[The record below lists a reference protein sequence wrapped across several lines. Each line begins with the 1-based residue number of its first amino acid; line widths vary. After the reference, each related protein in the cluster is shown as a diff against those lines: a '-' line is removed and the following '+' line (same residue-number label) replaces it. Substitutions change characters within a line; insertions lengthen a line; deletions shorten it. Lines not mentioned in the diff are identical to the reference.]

1 MISQE
6 YSEAIAETLDILNH
20 TNKNDVNKI
29 PEKFMNFLKENSSKT
44 YKVFVSELDEHA
56 KKTYKANLD
65 YTKKIQDMNLREKT
79 IGILS
84 IINKKY
90 WCSEEERKKFETKLK
105 DNEIEYQNKLREKY
119 NQNNI
124 FNSEN
129 TRPDSLNK
137 EYFEEKSI
145 VEYKEKSFLQKIFEK
160 IRTLFRK

>member
-29 PEKFMNFLKENSSKT
+29 PEKFMNFLKENSS
-44 YKVFVSELDEHA
+44 
-56 KKTYKANLD
+56 KTYKANLD